1 MGTEELRTDVV
12 TTVKYDLIGM
22 IAKKTTLTRRT
33 VATILSQI
41 RPTKFNMYAA
51 NPEEFIAKC
60 SRMIREQKANMIV
73 DHITYNQ
80 IEGKYESDIFVEEK
94 WEDEYGKAFS
104 ARKAIQ
110 DYVFTDGYAADGQ
123 SVERKFAEALDTA
136 SEVVVYAKLPR
147 GFQIPTPVGNYAPDW
162 AVAFREG
169 TVKHI
174 YFVAE
179 TKGTMNSMQL
189 KPIEQAKIQCAT
201 KLYELLSDKEVVY
214 SQVSDYATLLSIAR
228 TE

>member
-1 MGTEELRTDVV
+1 MGDGI
-12 TTVKYDLIGM
+12 TVL
-22 IAKKTTLTRRT
+22 
-33 VATILSQI
+33 
-41 RPTKFNMYAA
+41 
-51 NPEEFIAKC
+51 E
-60 SRMIREQKANMIV
+60 
-73 DHITYNQ
+73 
-80 IEGKYESDIFVEEK
+80 
-94 WEDEYGKAFS
+94 
-104 ARKAIQ
+104 ARKAKQ

-123 SVERKFAEALDTA
+123 SVERKFVEALDTA

-179 TKGTMNSMQL
+179 TKGTMGALQL

-201 KLYELLSDKEVVY
+201 KLYELLSNKEIVY
-214 SQVSDYATLLSIAR
+214 SQVSDYGTLLSIAR